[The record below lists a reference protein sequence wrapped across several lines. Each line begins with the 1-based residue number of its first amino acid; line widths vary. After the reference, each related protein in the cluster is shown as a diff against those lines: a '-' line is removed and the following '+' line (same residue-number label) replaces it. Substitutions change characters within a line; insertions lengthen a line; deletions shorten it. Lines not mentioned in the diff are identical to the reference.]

1 MVGIQARGGG
11 LNMLP
16 AFRPSLRKHVDIW
29 SEDPIQGH
37 RSSHSEWAIKWKGGI
52 SIFVSSRGSVFLLNL
67 I

>member
-1 MVGIQARGGG
+1 MVGIQARGGA

-37 RSSHSEWAIKWKGGI
+37 RSSHSEWAIK
-52 SIFVSSRGSVFLLNL
+52 
-67 I
+67 